1 MQSDTALEVLVLLQ
15 EAGILTPA
23 AAEAALQKVLLHYG
37 QPMGVASP
45 APVAPVDRDGVSGG
59 RAAPCA
65 DTVAPEAPTVDEYYI
80 HDQQLHAV
88 LLQSGRLTPA
98 QLDTAVRE
106 QQVTGHPLWR
116 TVINLELLTP
126 QEMTAL
132 IKTQGAPDQAQVLA
146 SAPATA
152 EAPGQALV
160 PQPRRDLAR
169 HVIEV
174 DDTATAV
181 QMVNTIFEGAI
192 Q

>member
-126 QEMTAL
+126 QEMTAI
-132 IKTQGAPDQAQVLA
+132 IKAQDPMGQEQVISSAAGTTQ
-146 SAPATA
+146 
-152 EAPGQALV
+152 EPGQTMV
-160 PQPRRDLAR
+160 PQPRHDTAR
-169 HVIEV
+169 RVIEM
-174 DDTATAV
+174 DETASAV
-181 QMVNTIFEGAI
+181 QIVKTIFEG
-192 Q
+192 

>member
-1 MQSDTALEVLVLLQ
+1 RTHAQRLVTPPHWRGQGRYLEKYIMQSETALEVLALLQ

-23 AAEAALQKVLLHYG
+23 AAEAALQKVLLRYG
-37 QPMGVASP
+37 QSVGVAAP
-45 APVAPVDRDGVSGG
+45 APVAPVDRDGITGG
-59 RAAPCA
+59 
-65 DTVAPEAPTVDEYYI
+65 DAPTVDEYYI

-132 IKTQGAPDQAQVLA
+132 IKTQGSPDQAQLLA
-146 SAPATA
+146 SA
-152 EAPGQALV
+152 
-160 PQPRRDLAR
+160 
-169 HVIEV
+169 
-174 DDTATAV
+174 TAT
-181 QMVNTIFEGAI
+181 
-192 Q
+192 